1 MNNTT
6 ATGHLDADGE
16 EFEDKALY
24 IDSYGDTWK
33 YLGGTECFLH
43 VKRGDEETPATGPN
57 IVRYCEDAVPVARDF
72 GPMTKVTEVAR

>member
-1 MNNTT
+1 MNHTT

-16 EFEDKALY
+16 EFMDDSLY
-24 IDSYGDTWK
+24 LDGYGDTWK
-33 YLGGTECFLH
+33 YLGGIESFLH

-57 IVRYCEDAVPVARDF
+57 VFRSCEDAVTVARDF